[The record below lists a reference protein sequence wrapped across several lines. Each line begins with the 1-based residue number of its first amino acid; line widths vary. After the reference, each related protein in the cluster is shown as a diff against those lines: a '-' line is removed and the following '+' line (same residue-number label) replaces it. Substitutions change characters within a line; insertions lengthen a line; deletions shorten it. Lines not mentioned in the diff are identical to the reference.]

1 VLSMIERKNSEV
13 EDERFIIKIMG
24 DEYVVKGKDSPQYK
38 QEIAAYLE
46 EVIENI
52 SKSNLRLNKC
62 QTAVLAALKIA
73 DELQK
78 LRQDYKYLEQLLKEA
93 K

>member
-1 VLSMIERKNSEV
+1 MIERKNSEV
-13 EDERFIIKIMG
+13 EDGRCIIKIMG
-24 DEYVVKGKDSPQYK
+24 EEYVVRGSDSPEYK

-46 EVIENI
+46 EVIETI
-52 SKSNLRLNKC
+52 SKNNPRLNKC

-78 LRQDYKYLEQLLKEA
+78 LRQDYRYLDQLLKEA